1 MINDHRFCTK
11 NAYIEDGLALSP
23 GRFEYFNHNNLAD
36 LKAGIAEEAPKL
48 LFSFSLLGH
57 SRCHTLDQ

>member
-1 MINDHRFCTK
+1 MINDHLFRTK
-11 NAYIEDGLALSP
+11 NSYIEDGLALSR

-36 LKAGIAEEAPKL
+36 LKARIAEKAPKL
-48 LFSFSLLGH
+48 LFSFSLLRH